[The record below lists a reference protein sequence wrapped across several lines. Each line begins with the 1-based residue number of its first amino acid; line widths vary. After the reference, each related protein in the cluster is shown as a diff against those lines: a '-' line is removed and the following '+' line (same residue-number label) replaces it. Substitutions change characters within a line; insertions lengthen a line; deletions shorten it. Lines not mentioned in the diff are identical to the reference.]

1 MKHCCYHFVVSGRV
15 QGVFYRASA
24 QQKARQLG
32 LNGWVRN
39 LRTGQVELVACGD
52 RKNIDKLEQWL
63 WLGPK
68 FSEVIEVKSENLSAT
83 AIDVHE
89 GFEVHR
95 DM

>member
-68 FSEVIEVKSENLSAT
+68 FSEVNEVKSENLSAT

-89 GFEVHR
+89 GFEVRR
-95 DM
+95 DV

>member
-68 FSEVIEVKSENLSAT
+68 FSEVNEVISENLSAA

-89 GFEVHR
+89 GFEVRR

>member
-1 MKHCCYHFVVSGRV
+1 MKYCCYHFVVSGRV

-24 QQKARQLG
+24 QKKARELG

-52 RKNIDKLEQWL
+52 RKNIDKLEHWL

-68 FSEVIEVKSENLSAT
+68 LSEVNEVKSENMSAT
-83 AIDVHE
+83 AIDVDE
-89 GFEVHR
+89 GFEVRR